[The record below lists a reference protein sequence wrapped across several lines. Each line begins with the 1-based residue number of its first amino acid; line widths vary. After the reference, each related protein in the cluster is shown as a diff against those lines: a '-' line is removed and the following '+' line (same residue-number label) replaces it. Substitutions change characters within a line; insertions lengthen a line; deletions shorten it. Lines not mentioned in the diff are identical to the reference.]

1 MKKILIF
8 GCSYS
13 AGSWEPYASKEE
25 REREKFTATGKS
37 NIDKLIE
44 NSKGWYHYVDYFK
57 DKDVTVIAI
66 SGDGYF
72 AWYQLLLMLDGANK
86 LNYDEIWIQETNEP
100 RVGLLNTKKLE
111 LEWNHPR
118 NMKEIDNIKV
128 FNEWGYGILLTLRA
142 SAHPTLLTC
151 NTTSNLKIRNI
162 LEKNDFEKNIF
173 FNGQFFYNIIL
184 KITELFQELCTK
196 RGISGY
202 VWSMN
207 DPIMN
212 CTRFTRLPLIGIFGN
227 AFSISYIHLKLEEAE
242 KNKNFLTTKQTGH
255 QTEEGNKFIGEL
267 INKACIDLKI

>member
-37 NIDKLIE
+37 DIDKLIE

-57 DKDVTVIAI
+57 DKDVTVISI

-72 AWYQLLLMLDGANK
+72 AWYQLLLMLDDANK
-86 LNYDEIWIQETNEP
+86 LNYDEIWIQETYEP
-100 RVGLLNTKKLE
+100 RVALLNIKKLE

-118 NMKEIDNIKV
+118 NMKGIDNIKV
-128 FNEWGYGILLTLRA
+128 FNEWGYGNLLTLRA
-142 SAHPTLLTC
+142 SSNP
-151 NTTSNLKIRNI
+151 NLKIWNI
-162 LEKNDFEKNIF
+162 VEQNTFEKNIF
-173 FNGQFFYNIIL
+173 FNGQFFNNIIL

-202 VWSMN
+202 VWSM
-207 DPIMN
+207 DDLIMN
-212 CTRFTRLPLIGIFGN
+212 CTRFTRLPLEHIFIELLN
-227 AFSISYIHLKLEEAE
+227 KKLVCGEH
-242 KNKNFLTTKQTGH
+242 KNVTGLHEGDH
-255 QTEEGNKFIGEL
+255 QTEEGNKFIGKL
-267 INKACIDLKI
+267 INDALL